1 MKRNTQQLI
10 IDMLKAVYYAPHGLK
25 ASQIRQKANV
35 SNSRSAPLLAKLTAK
50 GYLNKQLTGS
60 RYVYTATQKAIQL
73 LHCYR
78 TFEALYNELI

>member
-25 ASQIRQKANV
+25 ASQIMQKANV
-35 SNSRSAPLLAKLTAK
+35 PNSSSAPLLAKLTAK
-50 GYLNKQLTGS
+50 GYLNRQLVGS
-60 RYVYTATQKAIQL
+60 RYVYTVTQKALNL

-78 TFEALYNELI
+78 TFETLYHDLV